1 MAEKVSS
8 ISARNPLASL
18 SEPARFALAAGA
30 AALAPLLI
38 ALPVGFQ
45 IAGAVAAVTGLIT
58 VVRPFGDVVVITV
71 RIPAVLKGTARR
83 RGRLLLL
90 LAGFA
95 GIAFSDAAYAV
106 LTASGTTHARVE
118 VFDLGWVI
126 GFLLIALAPLW
137 PLRAETGT
145 AEEQPASL
153 LQVAVPLLSLVLVAT
168 TTLVVTGTGRKMDV
182 WISFPGASLG
192 ILLTVSQL
200 LTHRDSLA
208 LLTQS
213 TPPQPHRHTAPA
225 SPY

>member
-1 MAEKVSS
+1 MQS
-8 ISARNPLASL
+8 
-18 SEPARFALAAGA
+18 
-30 AALAPLLI
+30 
-38 ALPVGFQ
+38 
-45 IAGAVAAVTGLIT
+45 AVTDLIT
-58 VVRPFGDVVVITV
+58 LVRPFGDVVVLTV
-71 RIPAVLKGTARR
+71 LIPAVLKGSARR

-192 ILLTVSQL
+192 ILLTGSQL

-208 LLTQS
+208 LLTKSKRTEPQLQERTAFLNQVIGHAPARLARVNRDLGITGPKPRLS
-213 TPPQPHRHTAPA
+213 PSFPQPRPVLFG
-225 SPY
+225 